1 MDLEVFFVKKF
12 CIEIISW
19 KDEDIMILD
28 SIILDR
34 YFEMENVEI
43 EMVFVKEVK
52 SVEVN
57 FLGSFILLFNVSSIG
72 KLGRLKN
79 LF

>member
-1 MDLEVFFVKKF
+1 MDLEVFFVKKLR
-12 CIEIISW
+12 IEIISW

>member
-12 CIEIISW
+12 RIEIISW

-79 LF
+79 FF

>member
-1 MDLEVFFVKKF
+1 
-12 CIEIISW
+12 
-19 KDEDIMILD
+19 MILD

-57 FLGSFILLFNVSSIG
+57 FLGLFILLFNVSSIG
-72 KLGRLKN
+72 KLGML
-79 LF
+79 

>member
-1 MDLEVFFVKKF
+1 
-12 CIEIISW
+12 
-19 KDEDIMILD
+19 MILD

-57 FLGSFILLFNVSSIG
+57 FLGLFILLFNVSSIG

>member
-12 CIEIISW
+12 RIEIISW

-28 SIILDR
+28 SIIFDR

-72 KLGRLKN
+72 KLGMLKN
-79 LF
+79 FF

>member
-12 CIEIISW
+12 RIEIISW

-57 FLGSFILLFNVSSIG
+57 FLGLFILLFNVSSIG
-72 KLGRLKN
+72 KLGMLKN
-79 LF
+79 FF

>member
-12 CIEIISW
+12 RIEIISW

>member
-1 MDLEVFFVKKF
+1 MDLEVFFVKKLR
-12 CIEIISW
+12 IEIISW

-57 FLGSFILLFNVSSIG
+57 FLGLFILLLNVSSIG